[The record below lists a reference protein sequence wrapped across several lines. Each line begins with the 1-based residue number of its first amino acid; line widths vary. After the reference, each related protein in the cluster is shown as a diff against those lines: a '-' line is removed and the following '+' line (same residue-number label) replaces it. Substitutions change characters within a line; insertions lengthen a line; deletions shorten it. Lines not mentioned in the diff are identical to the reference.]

1 MKKKPLRLL
10 VVAGE
15 ASGDLHGGNLANALR
30 ELAPDLVMEGSG
42 GENMRQ
48 AGVSILFD
56 IDKMGAVGIVE
67 LAGSL
72 LHHLKIYRTLSSA
85 IAQKK
90 YDAAILVNYP
100 GLNLRLA
107 KRCKEAGCPVFFFIS
122 PQVWVWDR
130 GRVEAIRKTATK
142 MYVLLPFEEK
152 IYRDAGVDV
161 EYHGHPFVD
170 IPLPEESRDVFLR
183 GLGLDPDNKTVGLLP
198 GSRLNEIRTL
208 LHDMLAAAAI
218 IKKAIPTCQFILPV
232 ADTIDPGHIQ
242 AKLGQNPLDV
252 KVVTKKAYSV
262 MAASDFLIVASGS
275 ATLEAGALACP
286 MVIIYQVHPVTYK
299 LLTWFCKID
308 HFGLVNILAG
318 DRVVPELLNQHA
330 NAENIAA
337 EALLVLMDP
346 ESHSAVKA
354 KLIAMR
360 QTLGNPGVIKRIA
373 QSIASQM
380 DQITKTTDEKT
391 SL

>member
-1 MKKKPLRLL
+1 MNNKPLRLL

-15 ASGDLHGGNLANALR
+15 ASGDLHGGNLTRALR
-30 ELAPDLVMEGSG
+30 DLVPGLVMEGAG
-42 GENMRQ
+42 GENMRK

-56 IDKMGAVGIVE
+56 INKMGAVGIVE

-72 LHHLKIYRTLSSA
+72 LHHLKIYRTLSAA

-122 PQVWVWDR
+122 PQVWVMDR
-130 GRVEAIRKTATK
+130 GRVKAISKTATK

-152 IYRDAGVDV
+152 IYKDAGVDV

-170 IPLPEESRDVFLR
+170 ILLPEDSREDFLR
-183 GLGLDPDNKTVGLLP
+183 GLGLDPGNKTVGLLP
-198 GSRLNEIRTL
+198 GSRLNEINTL
-208 LHDMLAAAAI
+208 LDDMLAAAAI
-218 IKKAIPTCQFILPV
+218 IKKEIPNCQFILPV
-232 ADTIDPGHIQ
+232 ADTIDPAHIHK
-242 AKLGQNPLDV
+242 KLGENRLDV
-252 KVVTKKAYSV
+252 KVVTQKAYSV

-275 ATLEAGALACP
+275 ATLEAGMFACP
-286 MVIIYQVHPVTYK
+286 MVIIYQIHPATHR
-299 LLTWFCKID
+299 LFRFFGKID

-318 DRVVPELLNQHA
+318 DRIVPELLNENA

-337 EALLVLMDP
+337 EALLVLKDP
-346 ESHSAVKA
+346 ERHSAVKA

-360 QTLGNPGVIKRIA
+360 QTLGDPGVTQRIA
-373 QSIASQM
+373 QSIVSQM
-380 DQITKTTDEKT
+380 ERIVNAR
-391 SL
+391 